1 MRELFA
7 DGKHPSK
14 DVCFLQLADIDMTR
28 DYNKGFEPI
37 APKSAYPFEGN
48 YDGGGHSIY
57 YCAVRTL
64 DGKGAPTTGVVPA
77 TGLFGMLRVR
87 HSAILR
93 WLTP

>member
-1 MRELFA
+1 
-7 DGKHPSK
+7 
-14 DVCFLQLADIDMTR
+14 MTR

-77 TGLFGMLRVR
+77 TGLFGYVAGATFRNITMVDPVSIAQALPA
-87 HSAILR
+87 H
-93 WLTP
+93 